1 MNNNNKQSINN
12 YVYNRRRNR
21 EPEPVRNENDFDFTN
36 QNNDTRQNS
45 SSSMYNSYVSENNY
59 NSYTSGYQTNSYN
72 NYSQPPQNNY
82 NNNFNNYS
90 QPLQNNYN
98 GNFNN
103 YNQPQNN
110 QSVWQTDFGEV
121 NRNRNRPINRREDYR
136 AITGH
141 DVTEI
146 PLRDKMP
153 LSTVI
158 ALTSFMIT
166 FVLMILLGIL
176 SSIFHWSGDGL
187 MIVMLVSFFIGFFG
201 MAFSTVF
208 GSNIDRH
215 QNLKVC
221 KTLVKGRLVGYEE
234 RRRSHKGH
242 RYYVYAPKYEIFVN
256 NRYEIRTVS
265 IFERGH
271 RNWGNEINLL
281 VNPDGYEAIPAT
293 KADFPKRSAGEWIG
307 ALIVGIF
314 IIVFF
319 LGPLI
324 LSLMNSR

>member
-72 NYSQPPQNNY
+72 NYS
-82 NNNFNNYS
+82 
-90 QPLQNNYN
+90 
-98 GNFNN
+98 
-103 YNQPQNN
+103 QPQNN

-201 MAFSTVF
+201 MAFSTAF